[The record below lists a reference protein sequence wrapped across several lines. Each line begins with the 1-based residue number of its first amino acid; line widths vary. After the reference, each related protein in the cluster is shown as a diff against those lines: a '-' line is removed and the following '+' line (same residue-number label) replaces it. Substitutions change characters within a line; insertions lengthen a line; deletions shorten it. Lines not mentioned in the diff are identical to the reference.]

1 MKRRRKRVKIKVGN
15 ILITI
20 LAFIGLLVLIINL
33 LSGLKKDFKVTIK
46 DLTLNVGD
54 EFKNDFKAT
63 YKGVDVTSNVIVDT
77 NLDNKKAGTYKITY
91 IYTKGKKEY
100 RIAKKIKVTDTKAPE
115 ITLKG
120 GTEMIVMLD
129 NTFKDPGYVALDNS
143 DGDITGNVK
152 VSGKVDT
159 SKEGDYTITYSVTDK
174 SGNTSEVKRII
185 TITKDSPLNM
195 SVKDFTLNGLFDS
208 VTLKETE
215 DGGDEYIDNII
226 FAGDSM
232 ALYYVINDTI
242 PGAQLWHQISITPE
256 TALTSPI
263 YINHIDTKKTFV
275 ENFEIKKPEMVI
287 MTLGTNSAAYMSPE
301 YFYEK
306 YTELIKKIQKASPKT
321 KLIIQS
327 IPPVDSYWDDENGSI
342 NNDKINKLNYY
353 IGKMCEELDIKFLN
367 SAPAMKDE
375 NGTCKKG
382 YCREDDGIHP
392 TEKGSKVLIEY
403 ARTHMYKD

>member
-1 MKRRRKRVKIKVGN
+1 MKKRKKKVRIKVGN
-15 ILITI
+15 LVITI
-20 LAFIGLLVLIINL
+20 LALIGIIVLCTNL
-33 LSGLKKDFKVTIK
+33 IGGLKKDFKVTIK
-46 DLTLNVGD
+46 NLTIEVGE
-54 EFKNDFKAT
+54 EFDNNFKAT
-63 YKGVDVTSNVIVDT
+63 YKGVDVTTNVSVDT

-100 RIAKKIKVTDTKAPE
+100 RIAKKITVIDTTKPD

-120 GTEMIVMLD
+120 GTDMIVMLD
-129 NTFKDPGYVALDNS
+129 GTFKDPGYVALDNS
-143 DGDITGNVK
+143 DGDITDSVK
-152 VSGKVDT
+152 VEGKVDT
-159 SKEGDYTITYSVTDK
+159 SKEGEYVITYSVTDK
-174 SGNTSEVKRII
+174 SGNSAVVKRNI
-185 TITKDSPLNM
+185 TVTKDSPLNM
-195 SVKDFTLNGLFDS
+195 SVKDFTLDGLFDG
-208 VTLKETE
+208 VTLKETK
-215 DGGDEYIDNII
+215 DGGDDYIDDII

-242 PGAQLWHQISITPE
+242 PGTQLWHQISITPE

-275 ENFEIKKPEMVI
+275 ENFEEKKPGMVI

-306 YTELIKKIQKASPKT
+306 YTELVKKIQKASPKT

-327 IPPVDSYWDDENGSI
+327 IPPVDSSWDDKNGSI

-353 IGKMCEELDIKFLN
+353 IGKMCEELNVKFLN
-367 SAPAMKDE
+367 SAVAMKDE
-375 NGTCKKG
+375 DGACKAG

-392 TEKGSKVLIEY
+392 TEKGSKALIEY
-403 ARTHMYKD
+403 ARTHMYQD